1 MKAYKTLRI
10 LVVTPTYGLSGVPL
24 AQSRLAKALAEEGH
38 NVTLM
43 IGNNNQS
50 FTLEK
55 IPFIRRI
62 ILNKS
67 RVIAMFFPI
76 LKYFLS
82 SPIDVVF
89 TAEDHL
95 NTVVLAAAILS
106 TTKAKIVCSSRVTP
120 YDTFSD
126 DFFTKRW
133 VLKILVQLVSFRA
146 DLFTCVSQDMVSQ
159 YKQIFPSSSHV
170 CVYNIIA
177 TQDSLKSASEPVDH
191 PWLSKKSKPVFIAAG
206 MLEPWKGFDTLV
218 QAFAAVLKVTPSR
231 LIILGDGSQKARLLD
246 LAKELGISEY
256 VDFPGYTYNP
266 YSYFSKADI
275 FVLSSRVEG
284 MPNVLIEAMLC
295 GCTPVS
301 TNCPTGPSEVLKNE
315 KYGYLCPVGN
325 VSAMTDKL
333 LLALSSPLP
342 QKLLREGITAFTK
355 RNVLDVYGKLIKY
368 EFINPDSGISNEII

>member
-1 MKAYKTLRI
+1 M
-10 LVVTPTYGLSGVPL
+10 TPTYGLSGVPL
-24 AQSRLAKALAEEGH
+24 AQSRLSKALAEEGH

-50 FTLEK
+50 FTLQK
-55 IPFIRRI
+55 IPSIRRI

-82 SPIDVVF
+82 YQTDVVF

-106 TTKAKIVCSSRVTP
+106 NTKAKIVCSSRVTP

-146 DLFTCVSQDMVSQ
+146 DLFTCVSEDMVSQ
-159 YKQIFPSSSHV
+159 YKQIFPSSRHV

-177 TQDSLKSASEPVDH
+177 THDSLKSASEPVDH
-191 PWLSKKSKPVFIAAG
+191 PWLSNKSKPVFIAAG

-218 QAFAAVLKVTPSR
+218 QSFSAVVKVTPSR
-231 LIILGDGSQKARLLD
+231 LIILGNGSQKARLLD
-246 LAKELGISEY
+246 LASELGISEY

-266 YSYFSKADI
+266 YSYFSKSDI

-295 GCTPVS
+295 GCTPVA

-315 KYGYLCPVGN
+315 KYGYLCPVDN

-333 LLALSSPLP
+333 LFALSTPLP

-355 RNVLDVYGKLIKY
+355 RNVLDVYGKLLKY
-368 EFINPDSGISNEII
+368 EFINPNSGISNEII